1 MASGNSEKGKADN
14 NPSKK
19 PTVNTG
25 NASNPSP
32 EESIQ
37 PPGNTNQY
45 LNKKAEKYL
54 REGGNIEDMP
64 DAEEQKEADEMMKK
78 ERKNEE

>member
-1 MASGNSEKGKADN
+1 MASGNAAKNKADDN
-14 NPSKK
+14 TSKK
-19 PTVNTG
+19 QKADMG

-45 LNKKAEKYL
+45 LNKQAEKYL
-54 REGGNIEDMP
+54 REAGNIEDMP
-64 DAEEQKEADEMMKK
+64 DAEEQKDVDETIEKGKK
-78 ERKNEE
+78 R